1 MPKARLK
8 LPQELESLLASDWER
23 VLEEATLGTEDTMIA
38 RLYILKQMPQ
48 IDIAVELN
56 MDRSTVSRRVD
67 RIITRACRVAK
78 KLGI

>member
-8 LPQELESLLASDWER
+8 LPQELKNLLASDWER
-23 VLEEATLGTEDTMIA
+23 VLDEATLGAEDTTIA

-67 RIITRACRVAK
+67 RIITRAFRAAE
-78 KLGI
+78 KLEI